1 MSLTTTRPVTVY
13 DHLAAGLPLRN
24 ESMQLPAQI
33 QINGEVLIPLG
44 DDDGNGKKKLALL
57 NRSAEVI
64 TVEIPASYM
73 EAKEIRMGKSLTTY
87 QVNNG
92 PLFWIGEDA
101 VRSGG
106 DALPIGPT
114 AQRLSDQRHRDFGAA
129 CVVEILRKGGFSSGT
144 YRLAVARAIPN
155 EEIKAKKKE
164 DDAGGATETL
174 AVKKETRTA
183 LKEHLLG
190 KTFSVVRTDE
200 DGREEQWTIT
210 YAQVVPQAQ
219 SVGTFVAYTR
229 DLYGRNQMGDIEA
242 MRINDIGGG
251 DDQIIEVIHDRGN
264 WRMTTKPRKEGTIGL
279 ARALA
284 RQFPRL
290 SLNDAQAQFA
300 LENRYIR
307 NDAGRRQ
314 VIDLEIRRVMD
325 SEGQDMVAQK
335 LPLLQEPGFFLLFT
349 GGGIRIPELRAMIA
363 ERAMVA
369 GKEEETHFAFVDPTV
384 SGVMNAF
391 GVLMLLIFATSGR
404 SI

>member
-1 MSLTTTRPVTVY
+1 MVMTATRPITAY
-13 DHLAAGLPLRN
+13 DHLAAGAPLRN
-24 ESMQLPAQI
+24 EVMQLPCQI
-33 QINGEVLIPLG
+33 QLGGELLYALG
-44 DDDGNGKKKLALL
+44 DDDGNGKKKLAML
-57 NRSAEVI
+57 NRQAEVV

-87 QVNNG
+87 RVNEG
-92 PLFWIGEDA
+92 PLFWIGEDS

-114 AQRLSDQRHRDFGAA
+114 AQRLADQRHRDFGAA
-129 CVVEILRKGGFSSGT
+129 CVVEVLRKAGYAAGT

-155 EEIKAKKKE
+155 EEIKAKKK
-164 DDAGGATETL
+164 DDEAGGATETL
-174 AVKKETRTA
+174 AVKKETRQA
-183 LKEHLLG
+183 LKEYLSG
-190 KTFSVVRTDE
+190 KTFNVSRTDE
-200 DGREEQWTIT
+200 DGREEHWIII

-264 WRMTTKPRKEGTIGL
+264 WRMTTKPRKEGTIAL

-284 RQFPRL
+284 RQFPK
-290 SLNDAQAQFA
+290 SPLNDAQAQFA
-300 LENRYIR
+300 LEHRFIR

-314 VIDLEIRRVMD
+314 GIDPEIRRVME

-335 LPLLQEPGFFLLFT
+335 LPLLQEPGFFILFT
-349 GGGIRIPELRAMIA
+349 GGGIRIPELRVMIA

-369 GKEEETHFAFVDPTV
+369 GKEEDIHFAFVDPAV
-384 SGVMNAF
+384 SGIMNAF